1 MTACLCWL
9 VKAIIKH
16 LLSVDLE
23 LAERGGQLLITN
35 AYFHAVLLLSLL
47 MVWYA
52 NGYSG
57 YIYFAFLLIYSL
69 SCQARNSLI
78 AAKSSPNNICQV

>member
-1 MTACLCWL
+1 MTACLCW
-9 VKAIIKH
+9 VAKAIIKH

-35 AYFHAVLLLSLL
+35 AYFHAALLLSLL

-52 NGYSG
+52 NGDSG
-57 YIYFAFLLIYSL
+57 NYYFLAFLLICIL
-69 SCQARNSLI
+69 PALLETL
-78 AAKSSPNNICQV
+78 